1 MSTEPQPLTIP
12 TTLPAIL
19 WAAIINS
26 RIARGR
32 K

>member
-1 MSTEPQPLTIP
+1 MNQPQPVTIP

-19 WAAIINS
+19 LAAIMNS